1 MISSA
6 LAPAISPLR
15 LADPASAAPL
25 ELPSLGAAA
34 LREARR
40 MGRLRAPLTLATGAG
55 EIAVTMTGYE
65 TLAEWRGGWMRV
77 DMLCADRPATLWLPR
92 DVALAGLR
100 GAYPDVDDDALAP
113 ADRGLL
119 LDLVENDLVDRLS
132 RAARAE
138 IAVVAAASVDMIDA
152 EPDFVF
158 SLRPLDGA
166 QAFPAALVCH
176 EVEREAIVRAALAT
190 PVQRAPFPD
199 LSVEIAFRCGY
210 SILSL
215 AELAELEVGC
225 GIALDDTTLNFQKII
240 AVVAER
246 FAQTCSWQTIKPTLD
261 GPLLNPVDR
270 SALYYTTDALVKD
283 ESEKAATG
291 GPQTG
296 GVDEV
301 PVQLIFEL
309 GRTEARVA
317 ELETLRDGYVFDL
330 GKPLSQSVDI
340 LANGRR
346 IGAGEL
352 VRLGDTIG
360 VRVSRL
366 VR

>member
-1 MISSA
+1 MNA
-6 LAPAISPLR
+6 PLR
-15 LADPASAAPL
+15 FADPAAARPL
-25 ELPSLGAAA
+25 ELPAIGENA

-40 MGRLRAPLTLATGAG
+40 MGLRRAPFILRTGVGEVAAT
-55 EIAVTMTGYE
+55 ITGRE
-65 TLAEWRGGWMRV
+65 ALSEWRGAWMRV
-77 DMLCADRPATLWLPR
+77 SLLCADRPASLWLPR
-92 DVALAGLR
+92 DIALACMR
-100 GAYPDVDDDALAP
+100 GTYPDLDDDALDP

-119 LDLVENDLVDRLS
+119 LDVVENDLIDGLS

-138 IAVVAAASVDMIDA
+138 IVVVAAESVETIDGT
-152 EPDFVF
+152 PDFVF
-158 SLRPLDGA
+158 RLRPRDGGDGSV
-166 QAFPAALVCH
+166 PVALACH
-176 EVEREAIVRAALAT
+176 EVERRTIVRAALAR
-190 PVQRAPFPD
+190 PVERSAFPG
-199 LSVEIAFRCGY
+199 LTVEIAFRCGY
-210 SILSL
+210 AILSL

-270 SALYYTTDALVKD
+270 SALFYTTDALVKD
-283 ESEKAATG
+283 EVDKA
-291 GPQTG
+291 GPGAPPTG

-301 PVQLIFEL
+301 PVQLVFEL
-309 GRTEARVA
+309 GRAEAQVA
-317 ELETLRDGYVFDL
+317 ELESLQAGYVFDL
-330 GKPLSQSVDI
+330 GKPLSQTVDI

>member
-1 MISSA
+1 MN
-6 LAPAISPLR
+6 APFR
-15 LADPASAAPL
+15 LADPATATPL
-25 ELPSLGAAA
+25 ELPAIGEAA

-40 MGRLRAPLTLATGAG
+40 MGKRRAPFMLSTGAG
-55 EIAVTMTGYE
+55 DVAATIVGREA
-65 TLAEWRGGWMRV
+65 LSEWSGAWMRL
-77 DMLCADRPATLWLPR
+77 DLLCSDRPATLWLPQ
-92 DVALAGLR
+92 DVALASLR
-100 GAYPDVDDDALAP
+100 GTYPDLDDSGLDP

-119 LDLVENDLVDRLS
+119 LDVVENDLIDRLS
-132 RAARAE
+132 RAARSE
-138 IAVVAAASVDMIDA
+138 IVVVAARPVETIDA
-152 EPDFVF
+152 APDFVF
-158 SLRPLDGA
+158 SLRPRDSGDSI
-166 QAFPAALVCH
+166 PAALVCH
-176 EVEREAIVRAALAT
+176 EVEREMIARAVLAT
-190 PVQRAPFPD
+190 PVERSPFPG
-199 LSVEIAFRCGY
+199 LTVEVAFRCGY

-225 GIALDDTTLNFQKII
+225 GIALDDTTLNFQKIV

-283 ESEKAATG
+283 EIERAKPG

-309 GRTEARVA
+309 GRAEAQVA
-317 ELETLRDGYVFDL
+317 ELESLQSGYVFDL
-330 GKPLSQSVDI
+330 GKPLSQTVDI

-346 IGAGEL
+346 IGSGEL
-352 VRLGDTIG
+352 VRLGETIG